1 MAFIGRV
8 LLKLVLK
15 KIVSR
20 LSYPEKSTFIGAN
33 NSMYKY
39 VTVLVLGKVTLTKF
53 LKSYI

>member
-1 MAFIGRV
+1 MALIGRV